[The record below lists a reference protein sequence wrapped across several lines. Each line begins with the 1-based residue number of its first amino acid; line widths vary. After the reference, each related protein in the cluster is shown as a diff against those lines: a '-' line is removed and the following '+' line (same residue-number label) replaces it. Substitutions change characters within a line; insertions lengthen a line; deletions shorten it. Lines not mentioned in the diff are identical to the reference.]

1 MHYFYILLIIY
12 IMFLVLAPQQTLALS
27 ILLVTWLWEHFLRF
41 VS

>member
-12 IMFLVLAPQQTLALS
+12 IVFLVLAPQQTLALS
-27 ILLVTWLWEHFLRF
+27 ILLVTWFWEHLLQF